1 MKALALVIAVLTLG
15 TASGMAQTTTRL
27 SATKANEYG
36 IAYTLPVTALD
47 ITIEARTTVKK
58 PGRYY
63 KYARRYLNISD
74 PITTETMSVEPISA
88 IITTRGVQDTEQRY
102 LTTFKSGVAPY
113 MLTDESNMPLSVN
126 TDRIYKPEM
135 PKLPVSTPLTQSLL
149 ETPAGRQAMTEDMI
163 NSQSDAKGAE
173 LAAARIFEL
182 REQRNDLISG
192 NADNTPPDGASL
204 KILLDNLE
212 AQENA
217 LMALFVGTTQTRTDV
232 ATVTYTP
239 DGEDVT
245 DAVIARISAIDGFVA
260 PDDLSGMPVTLTLRV
275 TARGEMPVN
284 EKGDELPFPKNG
296 LAYCIPGQADVTIN
310 ANGRKL
316 TSKRVSLAQDGVV
329 YGLNP
334 NSFTDKKAP
343 IYVIFNPAT
352 GAIVEQGPAEQ
363 ANL

>member
-1 MKALALVIAVLTLG
+1 MKALALIIAAAIG
-15 TASGMAQTTTRL
+15 IAGADAQTTTRL

-36 IAYTLPVTALD
+36 ITYTLPVTVLD
-47 ITIEARTTVKK
+47 ITLEARTTVKK

-74 PITTETMSVEPISA
+74 PIATETWSVEPVSA
-88 IITTRGVQDTEQRY
+88 TITTRGIQDTEQRY

-113 MLTDESNMPLSVN
+113 MLVDEANLPLSIN
-126 TDRIYKPEM
+126 TDRTYKADTPT
-135 PKLPVSTPLTQSLL
+135 LPTGTPLTQSPLD
-149 ETPAGRQAMTEDMI
+149 TPAGRQAMTEDMI

-192 NADNTPPDGASL
+192 NAENTPPDGASL

-232 ATVTYTP
+232 TTVSYTP
-239 DGEDVT
+239 DGEDIT
-245 DAVIARISAIDGFVA
+245 DAVIARISALDGFVA

-275 TARGEMPVN
+275 TARGEAPVN
-284 EKGDELPFPKNG
+284 DKGVELPFPKNG
-296 LAYCIPGQADVTIN
+296 LAYCIPGQAEVTVK

-316 TSKRVSLAQDGVV
+316 TSKRISLAQDGVV

-352 GAIVEQGPAEQ
+352 GGIVEQGPAEQ
-363 ANL
+363 QNT